1 MLASASN
8 AIIIGFNVRPDA
20 VVRKAAEKE
29 SVDLRTYRVIYD
41 AINDVESAMRGMLTP
56 EFKEV
61 ILGRAEV
68 RQVISTPKAIVAGSY
83 VTEGVITN
91 KSEIRLIRDGVV
103 VHEGHVDSLRRF
115 KDEVKEVKS
124 SFECGI
130 SIERYRD
137 IKEGDIIEAF
147 TMEEIKPQI

>member
-1 MLASASN
+1 M
-8 AIIIGFNVRPDA
+8 
-20 VVRKAAEKE
+20 
-29 SVDLRTYRVIYD
+29 
-41 AINDVESAMRGMLTP
+41 
-56 EFKEV
+56 
-61 ILGRAEV
+61 
-68 RQVISTPKAIVAGSY
+68 
-83 VTEGVITN
+83 ITN